1 MGLKKKST
9 DETTKFNVIDMKV
22 LHDEAFEELE
32 RQSIDG
38 GCILVFI
45 FISMTIVY
53 RLKKKK
59 KKNSHFP
66 PLFNTNHDT

>member
-9 DETTKFNVIDMKV
+9 DETTKFNVIDTKV
-22 LHDEAFEELE
+22 LHDEVFEELE
-32 RQSIDG
+32 RQSFDG

-59 KKNSHFP
+59 KKKFTLSPSF
-66 PLFNTNHDT
+66 